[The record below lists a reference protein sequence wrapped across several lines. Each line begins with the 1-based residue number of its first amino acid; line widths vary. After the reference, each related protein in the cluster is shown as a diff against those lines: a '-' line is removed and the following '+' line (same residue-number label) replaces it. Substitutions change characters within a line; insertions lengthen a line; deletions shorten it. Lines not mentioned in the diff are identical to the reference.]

1 MTEVEIRA
9 SIEDCLRS
17 YCRGIDRLHGPSVAA
32 GFHPGATLMDYGP
45 QPLTIETFVE
55 HALGSLGRKF
65 VATQH
70 RISNVSVQ
78 RDADRALVET
88 YVHATHVEV
97 EGDERRLHTFV
108 GRYIDRFEE
117 RDGAW
122 KIAHRTLR
130 NDWSN
135 VVPMGSPCRAPTCP
149 AAAASRP
156 TPSGTDGRTAQSA
169 GVNPPAAR

>member
-55 HALGSLGRKF
+55 HALGSLQRKF

-70 RISNVSVQ
+70 RISNITVQ
-78 RDADRALVET
+78 RDGDRALVET
-88 YVHATHVEV
+88 YVHATHIEV
-97 EGDERRLHTFV
+97 AGDERRLHTFV
-108 GRYIDRFEE
+108 GRYIDRFES

-130 NDWSN
+130 NDWSD
-135 VVPMGSPCRAPTCP
+135 VVPLASPMSGTYV
-149 AAAASRP
+149 
-156 TPSGTDGRTAQSA
+156 PSGRGESPD
-169 GVNPPAAR
+169 PIWD